1 LPRFTFGVE
10 CKLAFCGLLKPFG
23 SSKKLC
29 FFVRFASKKRRF
41 FDNLTGFEPPR
52 FEKSALF
59 KKKPNKKNFCLSAK
73 RTPALAE
80 GWLRYCTLRLWRSY
94 RLCSFAFG
102 EALFPSPS
110 LPKVGSYSP
119 RHRRGE

>member
-59 KKKPNKKNFCLSAK
+59 KKKPNKKTS
-73 RTPALAE
+73 ALA
-80 GWLRYCTLRLWRSY
+80 RSVHLLLPKAGCATV
-94 RLCSFAFG
+94 RFAFG
-102 EALFPSPS
+102 EATAFVASP
-110 LPKVGSYSP
+110 LAKRYSP
-119 RHRRGE
+119 PLPYRR